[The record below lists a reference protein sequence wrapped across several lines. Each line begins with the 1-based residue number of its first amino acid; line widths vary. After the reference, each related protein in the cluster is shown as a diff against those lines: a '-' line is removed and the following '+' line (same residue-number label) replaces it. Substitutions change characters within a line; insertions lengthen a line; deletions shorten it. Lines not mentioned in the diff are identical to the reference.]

1 MGNLLSLPFP
11 MRTPPPCLSP
21 KLPSVP
27 VFLWGAR
34 SPWCAHHIPLR
45 TPPPRSQS
53 REAAPSCH
61 PCLLKTLRLSSGAHW
76 VGSGLLPVHPP
87 SRALCK
93 AYLDCRSPL
102 RSPPISLP
110 VAAFPSPGGALD
122 LSLHAWDWLPCPCA
136 VVAPGQHAGDHLSV
150 SWPRCTPGGQAWG
163 GSEQL
168 HRHVGQGFRKQS
180 SLQHSTDH
188 SKTIV
193 TVPPGR
199 AV

>member
-45 TPPPRSQS
+45 TPPLRSQS

-87 SRALCK
+87 EPGSVQGILGLQEPTEKPPHFPPSGRFPQPRGCSGSVPPCLGLAALSMC
-93 AYLDCRSPL
+93 
-102 RSPPISLP
+102 
-110 VAAFPSPGGALD
+110 G
-122 LSLHAWDWLPCPCA
+122 
-136 VVAPGQHAGDHLSV
+136 
-150 SWPRCTPGGQAWG
+150 G
-163 GSEQL
+163 GS
-168 HRHVGQGFRKQS
+168 RPACWGP
-180 SLQHSTDH
+180 SLCELATMHTGR
-188 SKTIV
+188 
-193 TVPPGR
+193 PGLGR
-199 AV
+199 L